1 MSISLRAAALR
12 AALERATGT
21 PVHLLATG
29 SGMRL
34 YIAAPDTG
42 DRAWPAVL
50 EAMRNGDRW
59 GSTNTRGSTEI
70 WVEVDDEGG
79 ACTPTS

>member
-21 PVHLLATG
+21 PVHPLTTDAG
-29 SGMRL
+29 IRL
-34 YIAAPDTG
+34 TVAALDDG

-50 EAMRNGDRW
+50 EAMRSADRW
-59 GSTNTRGSTEI
+59 GSTNTAGTTEI
-70 WVEVDDEGG
+70 WVEVDDEG
-79 ACTPTS
+79 